1 VINAR
6 KSISSKTFGDILGQN
21 VPLDFY
27 DATVKLSTQPGGVQ
41 KFDITFLT
49 SGDKLMSK
57 SPLEPEYTW
66 RNNGVALSGSG
77 LPSARMFV
85 NWLVYISSYKAT
97 RASTAAGNITSSST
111 SVKEQG
117 LRANATVFT
126 GPEDLYYFG
135 FDFGF
140 PTLEYIFVNR
150 LGLNQTIE
158 SSLLD
163 VSAWVRYQTTLGPLQ
178 VDGGLHIEVGALF
191 DGSPASR
198 EIQPRLNASYLVA
211 GTWRAKGSIGRFT
224 QRMLT
229 VGNEDDVISI
239 FDAWIRV
246 PKQLPSE
253 QADHFV
259 LGISG
264 NLTEQSTLNAEMY
277 YKNYGSLVV
286 YNRDKIEATDPDY
299 IKGKGASYGAELTV
313 RAHYPIV
320 DLYAVYSISWARI
333 DNSGLVYYP
342 RYDRRHH
349 INLMAI
355 TRPLKGMTAT
365 VRWEFGSGFP
375 FSQTVGYFDRLTL
388 DNALPGRFELE
399 TGSPYIILGPKNAAR
414 LPSYHRMDISVGY
427 TFSVFGFD
435 CSAGADLLNTYNNKN
450 IFYFDRK
457 TGERVN
463 MLAFFPSVSLTVSR

>member
-1 VINAR
+1 
-6 KSISSKTFGDILGQN
+6 
-21 VPLDFY
+21 
-27 DATVKLSTQPGGVQ
+27 
-41 KFDITFLT
+41 
-49 SGDKLMSK
+49 
-57 SPLEPEYTW
+57 
-66 RNNGVALSGSG
+66 
-77 LPSARMFV
+77 
-85 NWLVYISSYKAT
+85 
-97 RASTAAGNITSSST
+97 
-111 SVKEQG
+111 
-117 LRANATVFT
+117 
-126 GPEDLYYFG
+126 
-135 FDFGF
+135 
-140 PTLEYIFVNR
+140 
-150 LGLNQTIE
+150 
-158 SSLLD
+158 
-163 VSAWVRYQTTLGPLQ
+163 
-178 VDGGLHIEVGALF
+178 
-191 DGSPASR
+191 
-198 EIQPRLNASYLVA
+198 
-211 GTWRAKGSIGRFT
+211 
-224 QRMLT
+224 
-229 VGNEDDVISI
+229 
-239 FDAWIRV
+239 
-246 PKQLPSE
+246 LPSE

-299 IKGKGASYGAELTV
+299 IKGKGASYGAELSV